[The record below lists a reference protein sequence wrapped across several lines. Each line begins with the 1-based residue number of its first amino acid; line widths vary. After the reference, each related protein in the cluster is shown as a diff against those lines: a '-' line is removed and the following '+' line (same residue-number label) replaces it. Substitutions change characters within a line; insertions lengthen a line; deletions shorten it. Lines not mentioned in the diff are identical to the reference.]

1 MSKLIIRLPPIA
13 KLKYSSRTAL
23 IYPMI
28 SSKELW
34 KKELLVIAHSLLRRL
49 AQTKWSDKSIY
60 RLEKELFV
68 GFFSVR
74 KLIESKAISANV
86 TSKKFSL
93 MHFPAWKQSATSNRN
108 HLLYNQTPE
117 QRKYHLTIRQIS
129 NLFIHSYHVL
139 PFGGNGMLCG
149 FFVTSEFERK
159 NGIFLI
165 LIFDIVTI
173 FRLCAGHTG
182 LINKNKGS
190 VKGSVL

>member
-1 MSKLIIRLPPIA
+1 MSKLIIRLPHIA
-13 KLKYSSRTAL
+13 KFIYSSRTA
-23 IYPMI
+23 ITNPMI

-34 KKELLVIAHSLLRRL
+34 KKELLVIARRLLRRL

-93 MHFPAWKQSATSNRN
+93 MHFPAWKQSATLNKN
-108 HLLYNQTPE
+108 QLIYNPTPE

-149 FFVTSEFERK
+149 LFVTSEFERRK
-159 NGIFLI
+159 GIFLI

-173 FRLCAGHTG
+173 FRLCAGHNG
-182 LINKNKGS
+182 LIDTKKE
-190 VKGSVL
+190 